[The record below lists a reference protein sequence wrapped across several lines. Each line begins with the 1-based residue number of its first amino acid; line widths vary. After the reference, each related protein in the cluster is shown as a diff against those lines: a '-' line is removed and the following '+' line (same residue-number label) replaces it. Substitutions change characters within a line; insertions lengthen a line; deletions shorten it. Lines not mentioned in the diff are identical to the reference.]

1 MDFRQIRIFKAV
13 FESGSIMGAAE
24 QERCAPSVIAHHL
37 VNLEHR
43 LKQPLFDR
51 SSRGVL
57 PTPAGQH
64 FYHHAMAILRAI
76 GSAEAD
82 MRDQGDRLSGRV
94 VLGIAFSAVMGVAL
108 RLMQRVAEEQPDLQ
122 LEMAESVSGAT
133 IERLL
138 AADIDLAMAFN
149 PPRDSRLALTPLLEE
164 DMICLGKPDLVGD
177 PNVAMS
183 FDEFLTKRFVL
194 TRKGS
199 RGRPMAD
206 DTDAQKRL
214 EQHAS
219 MFSENVAA
227 ALLFVNSGLGVMLGT
242 RANLEHGAYDQDVTG
257 REIIDPT
264 ISRTLYLC
272 ERRDA
277 PISRSMVYIRDLII
291 EIINEEIAAG
301 RWECR
306 SLLDR

>member
-13 FESGSIMGAAE
+13 FDAGSIVGAAD

-43 LKQPLFDR
+43 LKQPLFER
-51 SSRGVL
+51 SSRGAV

-64 FYHHAMAILRAI
+64 FYHHAVAILRAI
-76 GSAEAD
+76 DSAEGE
-82 MRDQGDRLSGRV
+82 MRDHGDRLSGRV
-94 VLGIAFSAVMGVAL
+94 VLGIAFSAVMGMAL
-108 RLMQRVAEEQPDLQ
+108 PLMRRVAADQPELQ

-138 AADIDLAMAFN
+138 AADIDLALAFN
-149 PPRDSRLALTPLLEE
+149 PPRDPRLSLTPLLEE
-164 DMICLGKPDLVGD
+164 DMICLGKPAQVGN
-177 PNVAMS
+177 PNQPMS
-183 FDEFLTKRFVL
+183 FSDFLTHRFVL

-206 DTDAQKRL
+206 DTDAQKLL
-214 EQHAS
+214 ERHAS

-242 RANLEHGAYDQDVTG
+242 RANLAHGAYDADVIG
-257 REIIDPT
+257 REICDPA

-277 PISRSMVYIRDLII
+277 PMSRSMAYIRDLILQI
-291 EIINEEIAAG
+291 VDAEIAAG
-301 RWECR
+301 RWDCR
-306 SLLDR
+306 SLLQG